1 MFREGRVFDAANI
14 DAVIG
19 DFTLV
24 NIIEPV
30 DKVGYRRFAGT
41 GGADKR
47 DLLSALCIEGN
58 IIQNVHLAVIAEGNI
73 VQFNHARKRNFSH
86 GIVCS
91 RLGSVGNAPDFF
103 AVCVQAEGNIAV
115 IDFGWNIH
123 KLKHALR
130 ARKRKQNEIELLRNL
145 RYALRKLPYVLQ
157 KAISTLPEVTR
168 PRTPRVVV
176 IE

>member
-14 DAVIG
+14 DSVIG

-58 IIQNVHLAVIAEGNI
+58 IIQNVHLAVIAEGYV
-73 VQFNHARKRNFSH
+73 VQLNHARKRNFSH

-103 AVCVQAEGNIAV
+103 AVCVQAEV
-115 IDFGWNIH
+115 TS
-123 KLKHALR
+123 
-130 ARKRKQNEIELLRNL
+130 
-145 RYALRKLPYVLQ
+145 PSS
-157 KAISTLPEVTR
+157 ISGGTSISLNTR
-168 PRTPRVVV
+168 PRPQAQAERN
-176 IE
+176 

>member
-1 MFREGRVFDAANI
+1 MRICDLCRLNTFFIRCIQLAVTNVFHNRAGEQVRILQNHAECSAKVAFFDAANI

-58 IIQNVHLAVIAEGNI
+58 IV
-73 VQFNHARKRNFSH
+73 
-86 GIVCS
+86 
-91 RLGSVGNAPDFF
+91 
-103 AVCVQAEGNIAV
+103 
-115 IDFGWNIH
+115 
-123 KLKHALR
+123 
-130 ARKRKQNEIELLRNL
+130 
-145 RYALRKLPYVLQ
+145 
-157 KAISTLPEVTR
+157 
-168 PRTPRVVV
+168 
-176 IE
+176 